1 MGTKIPSLTAL
12 RKHIKKHG
20 WNACSGNTKTLRDM
34 FEGQCEY
41 ASTSLSEMLT
51 GDSTSAGWSLR
62 VRGWYCGEITAIRPS
77 DGSSNFKPGSHGTK
91 HAHSWVVFEG
101 KIIDPTWWQ
110 FTDER
115 PKVYVFDANDPRFEI
130 DPEA

>member
-1 MGTKIPSLTAL
+1 MDKLPTLSQL
-12 RKHIKKHG
+12 RAHIKRHG
-20 WNACSGNTKTLRDM
+20 WNGAWFTRNMSVREV

-51 GDSTSAGWSLR
+51 ADNESTGWRLR
-62 VRGWYCGEITAIRPS
+62 VRGWYSGEITAIRPS
-77 DGSSNFKPGSHGTK
+77 HGASNFKPGDTTR
-91 HAHSWVVFEG
+91 HAHSWVVFNG

-110 FTDER
+110 FTNAR
-115 PKVYVFDANDPRFEI
+115 PAIYVFDANDPRFEV